1 MPTPSRRL
9 LVFQETRNP
18 QNMSELVYIPVN
30 RQGLPICGSGP
41 ELPSILE
48 LPLRIVKA
56 FTDIFNHPRYRGWWV
71 HFFILPGVVFLDMHY
86 AVVLLTLMTGQSYP
100 QVDTMTL
107 LKKGSSMLLY
117 WSRFSLFNRCK
128 LGQCPQ
134 VQGKLLLARRWW
146 PRNRCEYY
154 LFVAVLQL
162 FFFPLKPFLSGI
174 SHDCCAGHV
183 CMLHD

>member
-56 FTDIFNHPRYRGWWV
+56 FTDIFNHPRYRGWA
-71 HFFILPGVVFLDMHY
+71 ILSAGRYHDSSEEGKFY
-86 AVVLLTLMTGQSYP
+86 AVVLE
-100 QVDTMTL
+100 
-107 LKKGSSMLLY
+107 
-117 WSRFSLFNRCK
+117 
-128 LGQCPQ
+128 Q
-134 VQGKLLLARRWW
+134 VQPVQQMQTGTV
-146 PRNRCEYY
+146 PTGTGET
-154 LFVAVLQL
+154 
-162 FFFPLKPFLSGI
+162 PFGQKMMTQ
-174 SHDCCAGHV
+174 D
-183 CMLHD
+183 